1 MSVHLNCVFAPAG
14 CRLESGEI
22 LAAMNIITTIVPIF
36 AVILIG
42 WLARRQGFMPD
53 DFFSPA
59 NRLVYYVAI
68 PAMVFKAVSGASLKV
83 QFNSLVVGIALA
95 AVLVVFALAWAFAA
109 TLRLGHQQRGTFVQ
123 ESFHGNLGYIGL
135 AVAYY
140 YLGTEGFVRAGI
152 IAAFI
157 MIWQN
162 LLAVIVLQ
170 VNSEEATA
178 AGGWQKVVLKIIGNP
193 IILAAMAG
201 ILFSLSG
208 LSIPAVIG
216 RCLDILSDLAL
227 PLALLIIGGSLSFEM
242 ARLRPVILLLSAAIK
257 LIALPALG
265 FTAYRLFGLEPADS
279 LPAVILL
286 ASPSATVSYVMARE
300 MKGDA
305 DFAVAAISAST
316 LLSAVTFAFW
326 LHVGG

>member
-1 MSVHLNCVFAPAG
+1 
-14 CRLESGEI
+14 
-22 LAAMNIITTIVPIF
+22 MNIITTIVPIF

-42 WLARRQGFMPD
+42 WLARRKGFMPPE
-53 DFFSPA
+53 FFSPA
-59 NRLVYYVAI
+59 NRLVFYVAL
-68 PAMVFKAVSGASLKV
+68 PAMIFKAISGASLKV
-83 QFNSLVVGIALA
+83 QFNGLVVGIALA
-95 AVLVVFALAWAFAA
+95 TAVIALAFAWAVAA
-109 TLRLGHQQRGTFVQ
+109 VMRLKHQQLGTFVQ
-123 ESFHGNLGYIGL
+123 DSFHGNLGYVGL

-140 YLGTEGFVRAGI
+140 YLGSEGLARAGI
-152 IAAFI
+152 IASFM

-170 VNSEEATA
+170 VNSQEEAA
-178 AGGWQKVVLKIIGNP
+178 AGGWQKVVGKIIGNP
-193 IILAAMAG
+193 IIIAALAG

-242 ARLRPVILLLSAAIK
+242 VRMRPATLLLCAAIK

-265 FTAYRLFGLEPADS
+265 YGLYRVFGLGTIDY
-279 LPAVILL
+279 LPAIILL
-286 ASPSATVSYVMARE
+286 ASPTATVSYVMARE

-305 DFAVAAISAST
+305 DFAVAAISTST
-316 LLSAVTFAFW
+316 LLSALTFAFW